1 MTISRPLRSRAKK
14 HNVVIQCVTRTT
26 AECRGAVVGTETAV
40 TRLDAHAFVNLIWPL
55 LMLSFGPTWPLFRLP
70 VQTPLLDPLPESTH
84 GSFLGGSR
92 PQRSPARP

>member
-1 MTISRPLRSRAKK
+1 MSDIPDGEYAAL
-14 HNVVIQCVTRTT
+14 VEDVTLANGSGTT
-26 AECRGAVVGTETAV
+26 PTLIWTFRIRGGCYS
-40 TRLDAHAFVNLIWPL
+40 AFVNLIWPL